1 MLTIGRL
8 ARSVA
13 MESKTLRY
21 YYRVGLVRP
30 VTRTP
35 SGYRLYDEAAAP
47 GRLRFILR
55 AKGLGIILADI
66 RRILA
71 VRDEGS
77 APCRHVQ
84 DLVATNIARIESQL
98 ADLQALRMD
107 LRRLQRELRRRLPRD
122 AQAAADCPCF
132 DIIAEFH
139 RGARRTGRA

>member
-8 ARSVA
+8 AHSVA

-21 YYRVGLVRP
+21 YDRVGLVRP
-30 VTRTP
+30 AARTP
-35 SGYRLYDEAAAP
+35 SGYRLYDAAAH

-55 AKGLGIILADI
+55 AKGLGINLADI

-84 DLVATNIARIESQL
+84 DLVATNIARIESQI
-98 ADLQALRMD
+98 ADLQALRRD
-107 LRRLQRELRRRLPRD
+107 LRRLQRELKRRLPRD
-122 AQAAADCPCF
+122 VQAGDDCPCF
-132 DIIAEFH
+132 DIIAQFH

>member
-21 YYRVGLVRP
+21 YDRVGLVRP
-30 VTRTP
+30 AARTP
-35 SGYRLYDEAAAP
+35 SGYRLYDEAAP

-55 AKGLGIILADI
+55 AKGLGITLADI

-71 VRDEGS
+71 FRDEGS

-84 DLVATNIARIESQL
+84 DLVATNITQIESQL
-98 ADLQALRMD
+98 ADLQALRRD
-107 LRRLQRELRRRLPRD
+107 LRRLQRELKRRLPPD
-122 AQAAADCPCF
+122 AQAVADCPCF
-132 DIIAEFH
+132 EIIAQFR
-139 RGARRTGRA
+139 RGARRMGRA